1 MFMENER
8 RKNKKYSFTTNEEYI
23 KNVHN
28 VNLQRSRRYFLI
40 SGKWE

>member
-8 RKNKKYSFTTNEEYI
+8 RKNKKYSFITNEEYI

-28 VNLQRSRRYFLI
+28 VTYNVQEDTS
-40 SGKWE
+40 